1 MSKKINYRLYIS
13 LLFLALC
20 PAVYQIFRTYLIGSL
35 PDPYTFSIAGQLSWI
50 NLLFE
55 ILQEGLILPL
65 FYFLNKKDFSNRLK
79 TGLIFTGASY
89 TLLACIICVF
99 VKPMLMFMNVSN
111 DIINVSATYIRLES
125 IANIF
130 GIITSFLLVAMVTLE
145 KSKIM
150 YILTVARVVLSFV
163 CDLLFVSE
171 SKISLRLGING
182 VAYSNIISNIIL
194 IMIMIC
200 FIKPCLKKEKLNFG
214 WFKELFAI
222 GGISGLESF
231 VRNIAYILM
240 ISKMVNMVG
249 EQGTYWQAN
258 NFVWT
263 WLLLPILQLG
273 ELIKEEVSSNKDN
286 ITSYF
291 KLTTAICMIWVL
303 SIPLWKGFLSVMNC
317 DDIDKV
323 FTLLLILLPFYV
335 LFAYQ
340 NIFDSIFYGSGKTNY
355 MLFESIVTNTVY
367 YGIAFVL
374 YKINVWTPSLYS
386 IAIMFGIGIAFDS
399 IVSAIAYIIFK
410 KNVIKAD

>member
-1 MSKKINYRLYIS
+1 M
-13 LLFLALC
+13 
-20 PAVYQIFRTYLIGSL
+20 
-35 PDPYTFSIAGQLSWI
+35 
-50 NLLFE
+50 
-55 ILQEGLILPL
+55 
-65 FYFLNKKDFSNRLK
+65 
-79 TGLIFTGASY
+79 
-89 TLLACIICVF
+89 
-99 VKPMLMFMNVSN
+99 
-111 DIINVSATYIRLES
+111 
-125 IANIF
+125 
-130 GIITSFLLVAMVTLE
+130 
-145 KSKIM
+145 
-150 YILTVARVVLSFV
+150 
-163 CDLLFVSE
+163 
-171 SKISLRLGING
+171 
-182 VAYSNIISNIIL
+182 
-194 IMIMIC
+194 
-200 FIKPCLKKEKLNFG
+200 
-214 WFKELFAI
+214 FAI
-222 GGISGLESF
+222 GGISSLESF

-240 ISKMVNMVG
+240 ISKMVNIVG

-258 NFVWT
+258 NFIWT

-291 KLTTAICMIWVL
+291 QLTTAICVIWIL
-303 SIPLWKGFLSVMNC
+303 SIPLWKGFLSVINC

-355 MLFESIVTNTVY
+355 MLFESILTNTVY

-410 KNVIKAD
+410 NLEPCNLIGI